1 MLLTM
6 LAAQE
11 DYFKVWG
18 HVFLKDQVQYCYN
31 TQGKEKQHSFLVNR
45 FTTIQ

>member
-1 MLLTM
+1 MLLTV

-18 HVFLKDQVQYCYN
+18 HVFLKTKCSTAVILKVN
-31 TQGKEKQHSFLVNR
+31 KKKHSFLVNR